1 MNKGSCSGA
10 PLDGRLRVLSWNIH
24 DSADKVLGSKLTDET
39 FKNTISKSEIF
50 CLQETKKSVKI
61 PGYKCYNSL
70 RENSRSGGICIGVK
84 HEIKSYITPLK
95 TAGLSKDIMAI
106 KISRKVLNLP
116 LDVVLVNIY
125 DSPETSSYK
134 KKLIEAG
141 EYEES
146 LENLDNFISICKRN
160 CHVMICGDLNAR
172 TSKANSICGP
182 EEEVMRELESG
193 KFLTSD
199 TTSHQAPRSSM
210 DTVLNLRGK
219 KLLDMATSQN
229 LAILN
234 GSIIGDAQGQ
244 FTCATYNGL
253 SVVDYFLASYDLIP
267 SIKSL
272 QVQDFSDISDHTPIM
287 CTLNAPYISL
297 IIKNFKCLPTTRT
310 EPGFKWIKENNDS
323 KAKFIAGQK
332 EPHTKIKLEKI
343 CSSSCMEH
351 KDVSQINTSLIQAI
365 QEVASAT
372 LVKRNPKKK
381 NSTNKNVWFDQ
392 ECRKCKRKT
401 NKLAKRYYKHPSQ
414 ENKTDFFQKKKAY
427 RALLKQKKRRFFAKI
442 SRKINEANKVNWES
456 FKKLKSYHKPHN
468 DMDIEDLASFYN
480 FFKDLYSRK
489 SLPDESIKNL
499 QSVLNTPSV
508 QIKSLHETLD
518 YVITM
523 SELENCL
530 NNLKHGKAVA
540 EDGISNEFLI
550 NSTKLLR
557 QSILKVFNECLRH
570 GLYPWNVALITPI
583 HKKGDKYNPDN
594 YRAIAVGSNL
604 GKLFSS
610 ILLNR
615 LLIFRNMYCPDPISQ
630 LGFCK
635 NAQTSDH
642 IFVLNTCIQKYTA
655 ANNRLYTCFID
666 FQKAFDTVCREALLY
681 KLFTL
686 GIQGNFFKCLQY
698 MYSNSKAKIKL
709 INKFSESIDVL
720 TGTEQ
725 GHPMSP

>member
-234 GSIIGDAQGQ
+234 GTIIGDAQGH

-272 QVQDFSDISDHTPIM
+272 QVHDFSDISDHTPIM
-287 CTLNAPYISL
+287 CTLSAPNISS
-297 IIKNFKCLPTTRT
+297 IIKDFKCLPTTRT

-372 LVKRNPKKK
+372 LLKRNPKK
-381 NSTNKNVWFDQ
+381 NPTNKNVCFDQ

-570 GLYPWNVALITPI
+570 GIYP
-583 HKKGDKYNPDN
+583 
-594 YRAIAVGSNL
+594 
-604 GKLFSS
+604 
-610 ILLNR
+610 
-615 LLIFRNMYCPDPISQ
+615 
-630 LGFCK
+630 
-635 NAQTSDH
+635 
-642 IFVLNTCIQKYTA
+642 
-655 ANNRLYTCFID
+655 
-666 FQKAFDTVCREALLY
+666 
-681 KLFTL
+681 
-686 GIQGNFFKCLQY
+686 
-698 MYSNSKAKIKL
+698 
-709 INKFSESIDVL
+709 
-720 TGTEQ
+720 
-725 GHPMSP
+725 